1 MQGKGLSL
9 SGAVADPTVAGSARA
24 AAVGLSQRAAD
35 EPIPL
40 QLVPGTERSCE
51 GQRPA
56 GGLEEK
62 SQRPC
67 RERLSRHPWHRLPH
81 APLGPVTPVPG
92 LVCWGSPRTVLTAG
106 LGSTRNQAAPSP
118 QDRGSFVP
126 VHIILCFS
134 SFPFLATSQ
143 PDKACTLTGTQPQN
157 LHRWFHVSRIAGNES
172 SDPGRDLTT
181 CSGFMRQNFG
191 SGGT

>member
-9 SGAVADPTVAGSARA
+9 SGAVADPTAAGSARA
-24 AAVGLSQRAAD
+24 AAAGLSQRAAD

-67 RERLSRHPWHRLPH
+67 RERLTRHP
-81 APLGPVTPVPG
+81 ASCTSGPSDTSAKPG
-92 LVCWGSPRTVLTAG
+92 LLGLTPHRAHSRAPGTKQHPAPRTGEALYH
-106 LGSTRNQAAPSP
+106 
-118 QDRGSFVP
+118 F
-126 VHIILCFS
+126 HIILRFS

-143 PDKACTLTGTQPQN
+143 PDKACTLTWTQPQN

-191 SGGT
+191 SGGTQGWLL